1 MYRYFSDVE
10 SIQELR
16 SSQII
21 QKEMLQHLEIIRL
34 SGDLETFSLPVVAYS
49 PDCDMRNCFDD
60 TV

>member
-10 SIQELR
+10 LIQELR

-34 SGDLETFSLPVVAYS
+34 SGDFQFAYS

-60 TV
+60 MV

>member
-10 SIQELR
+10 LIQELR

-34 SGDLETFSLPVVAYS
+34 SGDLETFSLHIHLT
-49 PDCDMRNCFDD
+49 DMRNCFDD

>member
-10 SIQELR
+10 LIQELR

-34 SGDLETFSLPVVAYS
+34 SGDLETFSLHIHL
-49 PDCDMRNCFDD
+49 
-60 TV
+60 TVI